1 MPLPRLHPDG
11 RGACCARDSVLL
23 AVYAPFG
30 TDANLSTFPD
40 GSSQQLIQHP
50 LVQSLL
56 KVAACGTN
64 VMALIDRQADDTYL
78 VQIPAGKPTEIHVTS
93 RWKQDMVSPNNL
105 RGFLQH
111 AARMHPSSSIVLA
124 LEGHGAGFLPDL
136 DRSQLTPQK
145 MTDNGAF
152 EWRIEATK
160 FVPVR
165 GDGSPVLPGGFPG
178 LPGGFP
184 GLPANHMPMTTFG
197 LGAALKTAIEAGIP
211 KLAVIHFNNCFNMSV
226 ELLHTV
232 APYAEYATGYINYN
246 FFTAGVSYPAVF
258 ERLKNQGTATPG
270 ELASWF
276 ALENG
281 AFLAAKKHHPTVGC
295 SVDLRRMQQIAD
307 RVDGLSD
314 ALLAALHVPSDAQR
328 DSVVESIKQAIIR
341 AQQLDTG
348 GNMELETP
356 DQMTDLLS
364 FAHELQ
370 AENFGPFKVVEMAAA
385 LEESLDLD
393 LNRQPAPIK
402 QYGARDQP
410 WTLPPALWDF
420 SSSRLAMSIFLPDP
434 LNEGLWDWRSPYY
447 MSVTPTPVQPN
458 VIDFLQVTNWVD
470 FLVEYH
476 RKAPF
481 VGILPAVIPEYP
493 VFNKDSDELEYP
505 DPSYPCRPGKT
516 PRGMKGS

>member
-1 MPLPRLHPDG
+1 MTLPRLHPDD
-11 RGACCARDSVLL
+11 RGACSARDSVLL

-56 KVAACGTN
+56 KVAASGVH
-64 VMALIDRQADDTYL
+64 VMALIDRYADDTYL
-78 VQIPAGKPTEIHVTS
+78 VQIPAGKPIEIYVTS
-93 RWKQDMVSPNNL
+93 RWKQDMASPNNL
-105 RGFLQH
+105 SGFLRH
-111 AARMHPSSSIVLA
+111 ASRSHPGSSIILA

-136 DRSQLTPQK
+136 DRSQLTQANV
-145 MTDNGAF
+145 TRNGAF
-152 EWRIEATK
+152 EWRIEATQSA
-160 FVPVR
+160 PVR
-165 GDGSPVLPGGFPG
+165 RDGSPVLPGGYPQ
-178 LPGGFP
+178 LPGGYP
-184 GLPANHMPMTTFG
+184 QLPTSHMPLPTFG
-197 LGAALKTAIEAGIP
+197 LGTALKTAIEGGVP

-232 APYAEYATGYINYN
+232 APYAEHATGYINYN

-258 ERLKNQGTATPG
+258 EKLKNQGTATPK

-295 SVDLRRMQQIAD
+295 SVELRRMQQITD
-307 RVDGLSD
+307 RVDDLSD
-314 ALLAALHVPSDAQR
+314 ALLAALRVPSDAQR
-328 DSVVESIKQAIIR
+328 DGFVESIKQAIIR
-341 AQQLDTG
+341 AQQLDTS
-348 GNMELETP
+348 GNMQLETP

-370 AENFGPFKVVEMAAA
+370 AENFGPFRVGEAAAA
-385 LEESLDLD
+385 LEKSLDED
-393 LNRQPAPIK
+393 LNQQPAPIK

-447 MSVTPTPVQPN
+447 MSVNPTPVQPN
-458 VIDFLQVTNWVD
+458 IIDFLQVTNWVD
-470 FLVEYH
+470 FLIEYH
-476 RKAPF
+476 RKTPF
-481 VGILPAVIPEYP
+481 VGLLPAAIPEFP
-493 VFNKDSDELEYP
+493 VFNKDSDKLDYP
-505 DPSYPCRPGKT
+505 DPHYPCRPGKT
-516 PRGMKGS
+516 PRALMGK

>member
-1 MPLPRLHPDG
+1 MTLPTLRPDD
-11 RGACCARDSVLL
+11 RGAGSACDSVLL

-30 TDANLSTFPD
+30 TDASLSTFPD
-40 GSSQQLIQHP
+40 GSSQDLIQHP

-56 KVAACGTN
+56 KVAASGVN
-64 VMALIDRQADDTYL
+64 VIALIDRQTDDTYL
-78 VQIPAGKPTEIHVTS
+78 VQIPAGKPTDIHVTS
-93 RWKQDMVSPNNL
+93 RWKQDMASPNNL
-105 RGFLQH
+105 SGFLRH
-111 AARMHPSSSIVLA
+111 AARTHPSSSIVLA

-136 DRSQLTPQK
+136 DRSQLTQK
-145 MTDNGAF
+145 RVTGNGAF
-152 EWRIEATK
+152 EWRVEATQSA
-160 FVPVR
+160 PVKS
-165 GDGSPVLPGGFPG
+165 DGSPVLPGGFPV

-184 GLPANHMPMTTFG
+184 VLPTNHMPIHTFG
-197 LGAALKTAIEAGIP
+197 LSAALKAAIQAGVP
-211 KLAVIHFNNCFNMSV
+211 TLSVIHFNNCFNMSV

-258 ERLKNQGTATPG
+258 EKLKKQGTATPK

-295 SVDLRRMQQIAD
+295 SVELRRMRQIAD

-314 ALLAALHVPSDAQR
+314 ALLAALRVPSDAQR
-328 DSVVESIKQAIIR
+328 DGFVESIKQAIIR

-348 GNMELETP
+348 GNMQLETP

-370 AENFGPFKVVEMAAA
+370 AENFGPFRVVEMAAA

-447 MSVTPTPVQPN
+447 MSVNPTPVQPN
-458 VIDFLQVTNWVD
+458 IIDFLQVTDWVD
-470 FLVEYH
+470 FLIEYH
-476 RKAPF
+476 RKTPF
-481 VGILPAVIPEYP
+481 VGLLPAVIPEYP
-493 VFNKDSDELEYP
+493 VFNKDSDKLDYP

-516 PRGMKGS
+516 PRAMKGN

>member
-1 MPLPRLHPDG
+1 MPLPKLLSDG
-11 RGACCARDSVLL
+11 HRDCCARDSVLL
-23 AVYAPFG
+23 VVYAPFG
-30 TDANLSTFPD
+30 TDATLSTFPD
-40 GSSQQLIQHP
+40 GSSQDVIQHP

-56 KVAACGTN
+56 KVAASGVH
-64 VMALIDRQADDTYL
+64 VMALIDRFADDTYL

-93 RWKQDMVSPNNL
+93 RWKHDMSSPNNL

-111 AARMHPSSSIVLA
+111 AARMHPSCSIVLA
-124 LEGHGAGFLPDL
+124 LEGHGAGFLPNL
-136 DRSQLTPQK
+136 DSSQLTPQK
-145 MTDNGAF
+145 MTENGAF
-152 EWRIEATK
+152 LWRIEATK
-160 FVPVR
+160 LVPVR
-165 GDGSPVLPGGFPG
+165 ANGSPVLPGGFPG

-197 LGAALKTAIEAGIP
+197 LGAALKAAIEAGVP
-211 KLAVIHFNNCFNMSV
+211 KLSVIHFNNCFNMSV

-232 APYAEYATGYINYN
+232 APYAEFATGYINYN

-258 ERLKNQGTATPG
+258 EKLKNQGTATAK

-276 ALENG
+276 AQENG
-281 AFLAAKKHHPTVGC
+281 AFLAAKRHHPTVGC
-295 SVDLRRMQQIAD
+295 SVELKRMQQIVD

-314 ALLAALHVPSDAQR
+314 ALLAALRVPSEAQR
-328 DSVVESIKQAIIR
+328 DGFVDSIKLAIIR
-341 AQQLDTG
+341 AQQLDTS

-364 FAHELQ
+364 LAHELQ
-370 AENFGPFKVVEMAAA
+370 AENFGPFKVVDMAAA

-447 MSVTPTPVQPN
+447 MSVNPTPVQPN
-458 VIDFLQVTNWVD
+458 IIDFLQVTNWVD
-470 FLVEYH
+470 FLIEYH

-493 VFNKDSDELEYP
+493 VFNKDSDKLEYP

-516 PRGMKGS
+516 PRGLKGK